1 MDDLCRFIAA
11 SPSANMLMIFNLFRK
26 ILSYC
31 SAKCDTTEK
40 KVIKI
45 ILTMFVRGVVFTSLF
60 TSQFM
65 NVTNTQMWIYM
76 FYIYIYKTYR
86 CVIYK
91 KCITHKPP

>member
-1 MDDLCRFIAA
+1 
-11 SPSANMLMIFNLFRK
+11 
-26 ILSYC
+26 
-31 SAKCDTTEK
+31 
-40 KVIKI
+40 
-45 ILTMFVRGVVFTSLF
+45 MFVRGVVFTSLF